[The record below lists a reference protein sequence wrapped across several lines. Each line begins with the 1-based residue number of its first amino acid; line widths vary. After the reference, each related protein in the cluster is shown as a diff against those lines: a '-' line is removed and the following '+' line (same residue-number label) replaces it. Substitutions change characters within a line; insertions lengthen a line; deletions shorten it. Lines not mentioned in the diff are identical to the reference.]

1 MTQRKTQTTRR
12 TRRQQP
18 AAAGGE
24 AALERLNA
32 SVEAAQ
38 AALKELRGELGRGS
52 RELLHDV
59 DVTLRDARKN
69 LRRVSRQLVKDLEQ
83 VQQAATGKRAGG
95 QPTKATKATRR
106 SPGATTAGKRAGA
119 QATKATRRNPSRG
132 ATTAAKRT
140 PRN

>member
-1 MTQRKTQTTRR
+1 M
-12 TRRQQP
+12 
-18 AAAGGE
+18 
-24 AALERLNA
+24 ERLNA

-52 RELLHDV
+52 RELLQDV

-83 VQQAATGKRAGG
+83 VQQAA
-95 QPTKATKATRR
+95 
-106 SPGATTAGKRAGA
+106 AGKRAGA
-119 QATKATRRNPSRG
+119 QPTKATRRNPSRG

-140 PRN
+140 PRK

>member
-1 MTQRKTQTTRR
+1 M
-12 TRRQQP
+12 
-18 AAAGGE
+18 
-24 AALERLNA
+24 ERLNA

-52 RELLHDV
+52 RELLQDV

-83 VQQAATGKRAGG
+83 VQQAAAGKRASG
-95 QPTKATKATRR
+95 QPTKATR
-106 SPGATTAGKRAGA
+106 S
-119 QATKATRRNPSRG
+119 NPS

-140 PRN
+140 PRK

>member
-1 MTQRKTQTTRR
+1 M
-12 TRRQQP
+12 
-18 AAAGGE
+18 
-24 AALERLNA
+24 ERLNA

-83 VQQAATGKRAGG
+83 VQQAAAGKRAGG

-106 SPGATTAGKRAGA
+106 NPSPGATTAAN
-119 QATKATRRNPSRG
+119 RNM
-132 ATTAAKRT
+132 
-140 PRN
+140 

>member
-1 MTQRKTQTTRR
+1 VAQRKTQTTRR
-12 TRRQQP
+12 TGRQQP

-38 AALKELRGELGRGS
+38 TALKELRGELGRGS
-52 RELLHDV
+52 RELLQDV

-83 VQQAATGKRAGG
+83 VQRAAAGKRPGP

-106 SPGATTAGKRAGA
+106 SP
-119 QATKATRRNPSRG
+119 SRG
-132 ATTAAKRT
+132 TTTAAKRA
-140 PRN
+140 PRK